1 MKQTFLYISLLSSIL
16 LFDGCVPKVCPA
28 YISSFYQKDDT
39 SSLYYV
45 KSTPDTINDYFVPFG
60 DTTYTVKGKV
70 SYISYFG
77 NGDSIEIKEEE
88 LFASRETDWNGLL
101 AHRGGIYSKLI
112 DQEKKKSRSNYP
124 NYIIGLQH
132 NPYPIE
138 LTAEDSIVDFIPEDS
153 IYLVSASDSLENL
166 LFAGGPGY
174 DDSMVA
180 EELPE
185 QNNDREGEEETNDS
199 LPPMMYDGYV
209 YMQKYGDRVAKE
221 DSMRA
226 GYFLIPDSMYMV
238 QRKWFEIWKPKYY
251 MIPKSVLDQKDANKM
266 AKYETDS
273 LSQLPKYDSLGNE
286 IVEEKKGL
294 FGKKKKEESEEGDLT
309 DDSTTGNDEVSSVDD
324 DVSEDNDPDK
334 KEKKGI
340 FGNKNK
346 DKKKEE
352 EDSTS
357 SDEEEDW

>member
-1 MKQTFLYISLLSSIL
+1 MKQTFLYISLLSCIL
-16 LFDGCVPKVCPA
+16 IFDGCVPKVCPA

-45 KSTPDTINDYFVPFG
+45 TSTPDTINDYFVPFG
-60 DTTYTVKGKV
+60 DTTYTVRGKV
-70 SYISYFG
+70 SYISYFE
-77 NGDSIEIKEEE
+77 NGDSVEVKEQE
-88 LFASRETDWNGLL
+88 LFASRETGWNGLL
-101 AHRGGIYSKLI
+101 EPRGSIYSKILN
-112 DQEKKKSRSNYP
+112 QEKKRQNSNYP

-138 LTAEDSIVDFIPEDS
+138 LTAEDSVINFIPEDS

-185 QNNDREGEEETNDS
+185 QNSDRENEDMYNDS
-199 LPPMMYDGYV
+199 LPPMMYDGFV
-209 YMQKYGDRVAKE
+209 YMQRYGERVARE

-251 MIPKSVLDQKDANKM
+251 MIPKSVLDAKDANKM

-273 LSQLPKYDSLGNE
+273 LSQLPQYDSLGNE
-286 IVEEKKGL
+286 IVVEEKKGL
-294 FGKKKKEESEEGDLT
+294 FGKKKKKEESETVDDTTSNT
-309 DDSTTGNDEVSSVDD
+309 DDVSSVD
-324 DVSEDNDPDK
+324 EDAEETDK
-334 KEKKGI
+334 PEKEKKGL

-346 DKKKEE
+346 DKKKEDE
-352 EDSTS
+352 ESTE
-357 SDEEEDW
+357 EEEDW